1 MHKRALRLCDDALW
15 ELYKQLRNQITGKLR
30 KLRRFRH
37 HLNEHR
43 GNLKEFWKILR
54 LVLPKKNKS
63 TCIKKLVV
71 NNKEMTDSKLIV
83 NALNSHFVGIGK
95 SVPSE
100 AYPDQ
105 EINLN
110 STPVDYL
117 NEPVSNANLFRFQ
130 SITNE
135 QAYKALTGIS
145 TTKAKDADDTSAK
158 FIKSVAGQIAPS
170 VAYLFNESFRLG
182 SFLSAGKLARVSPL
196 HKGGNSS
203 SIDNQRPISVLP
215 CLSKVYEDFANSQL
229 QDYACESKMIS
240 EKQFAYKKFLS
251 CNVALILLVDEW
263 KWAIDNKKLTVAA
276 FLDLRKAFDVMNHR
290 ILLNKLK
297 NAGITGTAIQW
308 FESYLTDRKQY
319 VCWNGYSSDVL
330 SVKQGVPQGSVLGPT
345 LFSIY
350 YDIVHSVITNSS
362 CKLSADDIEINSSDS
377 NIGSAVD
384 NVNEDLVSVE
394 KWLKKM
400 KWSRTPRNL
409 R

>member
-1 MHKRALRLCDDALW
+1 MPDNIDEKLENWNTFFINNLNKHFPVRRKRIRQKSHPWLNSSILRMMRRRDHVHKRALRLCDDALW
-15 ELYKQLRNQITGKLR
+15 ELYKQLRNQITGRLR

-43 GNLKEFWKILR
+43 GNPKEFWKILR

-63 TCIKKLVV
+63 TCIRKLVV
-71 NNKEMTDSKLIV
+71 NNKEMTDPKLIV

-95 SVPSE
+95 SVLSE

-110 STPVDYL
+110 STPVDHL
-117 NEPVSNANLFRFQ
+117 NKPVSNANLFRFQ

-145 TTKAKDADDTSAK
+145 TTKAKGADDISAK

-182 SFLSAGKLARVSPL
+182 SFPSAGKLARVSPL
-196 HKGGNSS
+196 HKGGDSS

-240 EKQFAYKKFLS
+240 DKQFAYKKFLS
-251 CNVALILLVDEW
+251 CNVALILPVDEW

-330 SVKQGVPQGSVLGPT
+330 SVKQGVPQGPSPWPNT
-345 LFSIY
+345 FF
-350 YDIVHSVITNSS
+350 
-362 CKLSADDIEINSSDS
+362 
-377 NIGSAVD
+377 NI
-384 NVNEDLVSVE
+384 L
-394 KWLKKM
+394 
-400 KWSRTPRNL
+400 
-409 R
+409 

>member
-1 MHKRALRLCDDALW
+1 MRRRDHVHKRALRLCDDALW

-37 HLNEHR
+37 HLNENR
-43 GNLKEFWKILR
+43 GNPKEFWKILR

-71 NNKEMTDSKLIV
+71 NNKEMTDPKRIV

-95 SVPSE
+95 SVLSE

-105 EINLN
+105 EIDLN
-110 STPVDYL
+110 STPVDYF
-117 NEPVSNANLFRFQ
+117 NEPVSNVNLFWFQ

-145 TTKAKDADDTSAK
+145 TTKAKGADDISAK

-182 SFLSAGKLARVSPL
+182 SFPSVGKLARVSPL
-196 HKGGNSS
+196 HKGGDSS

-240 EKQFAYKKFLS
+240 DKQFAYKKFLS

-276 FLDLRKAFDVMNHR
+276 F
-290 ILLNKLK
+290 
-297 NAGITGTAIQW
+297 
-308 FESYLTDRKQY
+308 
-319 VCWNGYSSDVL
+319 
-330 SVKQGVPQGSVLGPT
+330 
-345 LFSIY
+345 
-350 YDIVHSVITNSS
+350 
-362 CKLSADDIEINSSDS
+362 
-377 NIGSAVD
+377 
-384 NVNEDLVSVE
+384 
-394 KWLKKM
+394 
-400 KWSRTPRNL
+400 
-409 R
+409 